1 MADLS
6 KEEKKFLM
14 KEWKT
19 QKENKYNLSKTNAE
33 DLFQYLETQLDD
45 NPCDDTLRYTKQ
57 WLKENLVPEKIESAI
72 EEIEEMGGYCDCE
85 VLSNCY
91 EEYDIV

>member
-1 MADLS
+1 MTDLS
-6 KEEKKFLM
+6 KEEKKALM

-19 QKENKYNLSKTNAE
+19 SKENKYILSKINAE
-33 DLFQYLETQLDD
+33 DLFQYLETQLED
-45 NPCDDTLRYTKQ
+45 NPCDDTLHYTKQ
-57 WLKENLVPEKIESAI
+57 WLEENLAPEKINGVI